1 MNATI
6 RLAEKARVVGKDGVV
21 RDVSVKRRYLN
32 LLFSLLA
39 VHDLESHDADVI
51 TFRRDDGFT
60 FEIDLSVHHISFGRE
75 TDPAEHRMWDANVD
89 AGVIEQLVLAFID
102 ERDDEIRKH
111 QWSR

>member
-6 RLAEKARVVGKDGVV
+6 RLAEKARVIGNDGVV
-21 RDVSVKRRYLN
+21 RDVSVKRRYVN

-60 FEIDLSVHHISFGRE
+60 LEIDLSVYHISIGKE
-75 TDPAEHRMWDANVD
+75 SDPAEDRMWDTNVD
-89 AGVIEQLVLAFID
+89 TGVIE
-102 ERDDEIRKH
+102 
-111 QWSR
+111 

>member
-6 RLAEKARVVGKDGVV
+6 RLAEKARVIEKDGVV
-21 RDVSVKRRYLN
+21 RDVSVKRRYVN

-39 VHDLESHDADVI
+39 VHNLQSHDADVI

-60 FEIDLSVHHISFGRE
+60 LEVDLSVHYVSFGKE
-75 TDPAEHRMWDANVD
+75 SDPQEDRMWDANVD
-89 AGVIEQLVLAFID
+89 VGVIEQLVLAFID